1 MHPYIKLVGA
11 GIGGLAVITVIGTTA
26 TAIRG
31 TQPQPSE
38 TPTMAAAAPTA
49 QPTAQPT
56 IAPATA
62 TPAVSP
68 VAAAAAPPPAT
79 PGVERVRVTGVGA
92 EGLNMRGEPSTSGR
106 VVKRIN
112 DGAELIVIGPSREAD
127 GRAWRNVRDPADG
140 AAGWV
145 AAEFMGPMTAEAA
158 PQAPAASTQTAIPKP
173 AAPAPAAAATPPS
186 KPAPGSAI
194 VCNDG
199 STWPNM
205 TRQGACS
212 RRGGI
217 APGY

>member
-11 GIGGLAVITVIGTTA
+11 GIGGLAVITVIGTAA

-31 TQPQPSE
+31 TQPQTSA
-38 TPTMAAAAPTA
+38 TPTMAATAPATSTTAPPAIAPAAAAPTA
-49 QPTAQPT
+49 
-56 IAPATA
+56 
-62 TPAVSP
+62 SP
-68 VAAAAAPPPAT
+68 VAAAVAPPTST
-79 PGVERVRVTGVGA
+79 PTVERVRVTGVGA
-92 EGLNMRGEPSTSGR
+92 EGLNMRGEPSTSSR
-106 VVKRIN
+106 VVKRIS

-140 AAGWV
+140 ADGWV

-158 PQAPAASTQTAIPKP
+158 PQAPVASTHTAIPKP
-173 AAPAPAAAATPPS
+173 AAPPPT